1 MGASSICN
9 FSSSVGQLREE
20 REVCLRLDMTTQGSR
35 LINGVGWERML
46 SEDALKTEFIYS
58 TVMLTS
64 NRALVSGA
72 Y

>member
-1 MGASSICN
+1 
-9 FSSSVGQLREE
+9 
-20 REVCLRLDMTTQGSR
+20 MTTQGSR